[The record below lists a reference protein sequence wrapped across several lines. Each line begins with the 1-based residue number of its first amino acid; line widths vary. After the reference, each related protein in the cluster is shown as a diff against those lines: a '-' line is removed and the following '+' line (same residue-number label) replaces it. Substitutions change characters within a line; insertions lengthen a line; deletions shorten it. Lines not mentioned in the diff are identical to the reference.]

1 MTVWKP
7 QKTGTAL
14 SVALIVSTVTH
25 LAVFL
30 LVFWWSS
37 LFPLRLKEQQT
48 YFVELSDLPVAAP
61 RSGHPVQQQEQ
72 VAHEPPAPPKA
83 PPAMPLPPLAKPAT
97 KRAAIATKPLTIPKA
112 APKASPRSTAAAP
125 DSSAEFEERLN
136 KIRSRNEA
144 EQQEAKL
151 EELRRKVT
159 TANARSGM
167 PSATGSEAGSD
178 YLNYIASRL
187 AEVFS
192 EPPNTGKD
200 LFALIKIR
208 ITGKGRVELVKIM
221 KSSGNI
227 AFDNYAV
234 RSVYEAE
241 KKFPPPPGGNFEFIF
256 KFRPQGITSR

>member
-1 MTVWKP
+1 MAAAKSSTSG
-7 QKTGTAL
+7 TGL
-14 SVALIVSTVTH
+14 SVSLVVSTVMH

-30 LVFWWSS
+30 LLFWWSS

-48 YFVELSDLPVAAP
+48 YFVDLYDLPVAAP
-61 RSGHPVQQQEQ
+61 RAGSPVQPEHAAVQP
-72 VAHEPPAPPKA
+72 PPAPAA
-83 PPAMPLPPLAKPAT
+83 PAVPLPPLAKPSAKHAAT
-97 KRAAIATKPLTIPKA
+97 PAKPATIPKA
-112 APKASPRSTAAAP
+112 NAKATENPAAAT
-125 DSSAEFEERLN
+125 EFEERLN
-136 KIRSRNEA
+136 RLRNRSEA
-144 EQQEAKL
+144 QQQEAKM
-151 EELRRKVT
+151 EELRRRVD
-159 TANARSGM
+159 AGRNDRSGM
-167 PSATGSEAGSD
+167 PGATGNEAGRD

-208 ITGKGRVELVKIM
+208 ITRQGKVELVKIM

-241 KKFPPPPGGNFEFIF
+241 KKFPPPPGGTFEFVF